1 MLSNWFWYFS
11 AFRMHLSLFFAYFSN
26 SLARTNVAAIILLL
40 IVQIEQ
46 VHSCKK
52 PRAIT
57 QLYEQHLDML
67 FFLPSSALKK
77 TKPDKWRFC
86 LCKKWNFKCLKNI
99 NFSKIVDKRTY
110 YQTLITVFRRQLW
123 LKSSYWRMWI
133 YIAWRIFVMRFN
145 RVSTS

>member
-1 MLSNWFWYFS
+1 MILVFQCISK
-11 AFRMHLSLFFAYFSN
+11 HLSLFFAYFSN
-26 SLARTNVAAIILLL
+26 SLARTNVAAIISLLMTK
-40 IVQIEQ
+40 IGQ

-99 NFSKIVDKRTY
+99 NFSKIVDKRTCC
-110 YQTLITVFRRQLW
+110 QTLIIVFRRQLW
-123 LKSSYWRMWI
+123 SKSSYWRMWI
-133 YIAWRIFVMRFN
+133 YIARRIFVMRFN